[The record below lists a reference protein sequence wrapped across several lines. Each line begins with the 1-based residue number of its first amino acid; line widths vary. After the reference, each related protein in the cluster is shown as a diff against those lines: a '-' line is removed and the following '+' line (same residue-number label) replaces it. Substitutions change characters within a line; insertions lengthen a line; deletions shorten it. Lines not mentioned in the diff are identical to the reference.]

1 MNVGEE
7 WQKITVLCL
16 AIILLPKF
24 SYYYTLCFLAIPFIL
39 MLNTPSQKIHYIY
52 LVEFIIIFFPW
63 LYFPI
68 DKVNY
73 MNGEEMSH
81 ILSWGHVVTYIGI
94 VLMVVT
100 LLVDGII
107 QQKRHV
113 RIKEM

>member
-1 MNVGEE
+1 
-7 WQKITVLCL
+7 
-16 AIILLPKF
+16 
-24 SYYYTLCFLAIPFIL
+24 

-81 ILSWGHVVTYIGI
+81 IFRGD
-94 VLMVVT
+94 M
-100 LLVDGII
+100 
-107 QQKRHV
+107 
-113 RIKEM
+113 